1 MTQQIAVGK
10 SSVAVQI
17 DEFLTTGKMGELDE
31 AEKPAKAAE
40 TPQEDAKMAA
50 AFL

>member
-1 MTQQIAVGK
+1 MD
-10 SSVAVQI
+10 VQI